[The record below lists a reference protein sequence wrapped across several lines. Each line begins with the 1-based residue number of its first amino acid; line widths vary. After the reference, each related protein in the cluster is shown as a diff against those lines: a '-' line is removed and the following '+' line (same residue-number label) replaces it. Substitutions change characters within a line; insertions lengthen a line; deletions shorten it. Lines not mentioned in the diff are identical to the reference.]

1 MAEES
6 KQDFSQE
13 PDMEQAAQDDPI
25 GTRYVKVDVI
35 ARYFGVTV
43 RRVQQLT
50 QEGILTTTQVA
61 RGRRYDL
68 SETIKAYIQYLS
80 DRTYGRTKSKKETEL
95 REQKLE
101 AEVAL
106 KDSQTELHRMKM
118 DIAAGKYIEREEVEL
133 DYQKFFVSF
142 KRFALNIPT
151 RLISMLSDQVKPTE
165 ARRAEQE
172 LTEEVKRMLRAF
184 VVSGIPVPENT
195 EPEPVKRKR
204 TGAKTRTAQAT

>member
-1 MAEES
+1 MDEKM
-6 KQDFSQE
+6 KQDFSSE

-25 GTRYVKVDVI
+25 GTHYVKVDVI

-50 QEGILTTTQVA
+50 QEGILKTTQVA

-80 DRTYGRTKSKKETEL
+80 DKTYSRTKSKKEIDL

-101 AEVAL
+101 AEIAL
-106 KDSQTELHRMKM
+106 KDSQAELHKMKRA
-118 DIAAGKYIEREEVEL
+118 IAVGKYIDREEVEL
-133 DYQKFFVSF
+133 DYQKFFVTF
-142 KRFALNIPT
+142 KRFALSLPS
-151 RLISMLSDQVKPTE
+151 RLIVMMSDQVKPTE

-184 VVSGIPVPENT
+184 VVAGLPVPPE
-195 EPEPVKRKR
+195 EPEKKKRK
-204 TGAKTRTAQAT
+204 GGVKNEKARTA

>member
-1 MAEES
+1 
-6 KQDFSQE
+6 
-13 PDMEQAAQDDPI
+13 MEQAAQDDPI

-50 QEGILTTTQVA
+50 QEGILTTKQVA

-133 DYQKFFVSF
+133 DYQKFF
-142 KRFALNIPT
+142 KRFALSIPT

-172 LTEEVKRMLRAF
+172 LTEEIKRMLRAF
-184 VVSGIPVPENT
+184 VVSGIPVPENA